1 MTTTKKN
8 IQYTPVINHLRA
20 YAAILV
26 LFYHSVARIR
36 GKLLPPNDQNWPVAH
51 DPFMAL
57 IYEGHTGAAMHI
69 VLIGFTLTY
78 GSIGKNINYLLFI
91 RDRISHIYPLMMTIT
106 FVGIS
111 MFPEKFTITGFIC
124 TVLPFQNTSL
134 ALQLGSFTFIFWTI
148 AVEFQFYLIFPLLHK
163 LLVDKGLFTVLPM
176 LFLTMIIRVGG
187 VLHGANPRDFSYW
200 TIIGRLDQFIIGMMF
215 AIVVKKCSIENHGLR
230 WGGLIGGLALLLALF
245 TFNRLGGWPVVS
257 PWKIIW
263 PPIEGLLWGATI
275 VGYISFMHE
284 KDNFVLRLI
293 GNLGTISYSIYLLHQ
308 VISTLLID
316 KSIFFASLNNLYLNC
331 FLSTIFIM
339 LPATVIISSL
349 TYHIIEKPFLELR
362 QSYLQPV
369 HIQSMEF
376 NEVRNG
382 S

>member
-36 GKLLPPNDQNWPVAH
+36 GKLLPPNDQNWPIAH

-215 AIVVKKCSIENHGLR
+215 AIVMKNCSIESRRLR
-230 WGGLIGGLALLLALF
+230 WGGLIGGLGLLLALF
-245 TFNRLGGWPVVS
+245 IFNRLGGWPVVS

-293 GNLGTISYSIYLLHQ
+293 GNVGTISYSIFLAHQDMVYVMIDRSFYLIWFKN
-308 VISTLLID
+308 VD
-316 KSIFFASLNNLYLNC
+316 LNC
-331 FLSTIFIM
+331 LFATIVPI
-339 LPATVIISSL
+339 LPTTISICCL
-349 TYHIIEKPFLELR
+349 AYYLVEKPFLELR
-362 QSYLQPV
+362 KSYIEPV
-369 HIQSMEF
+369 TIKNTEL
-376 NEVRNG
+376 NEIPTNP
-382 S
+382 